1 MGSKSRSYRGRYEA
15 RQVRDRK
22 VQCVVCNKSDHTFF
36 AVELDLSILQSD
48 KNPRFYC
55 SWLSHSSKE
64 EEEDQETVMTREDSS
79 NRVPACLKC
88 HNEVSQPP
96 FYEVT
101 EGSKIKG
108 CQEDTADPQLC
119 RAKHVEV
126 EAIQIDVGIGWRIGE
141 AEVYVLLVPESRLAA
156 GASRA

>member
-1 MGSKSRSYRGRYEA
+1 MFLAEPQLEIGRRRSR
-15 RQVRDRK
+15 
-22 VQCVVCNKSDHTFF
+22 
-36 AVELDLSILQSD
+36 
-48 KNPRFYC
+48 
-55 SWLSHSSKE
+55 
-64 EEEDQETVMTREDSS
+64 TVMTRKDSS

-126 EAIQIDVGIGWRIGE
+126 EAIQIDGGMVGGSGRQKFTCCCF
-141 AEVYVLLVPESRLAA
+141 LS
-156 GASRA
+156 